1 MKCVRSIHPLS
12 KKSHNILEQTAD
24 VIQSSLVTSGWRV
37 ILKRQFKPT
46 SVFRAS
52 PQHYRQNIGTCTAC
66 ICFGRHSSNQLQL
79 RSDHC
84 CWQKLDGCCCDS
96 RRKVQWRHD
105 VFVPVPAAQW
115 LRHDSVAHDRRLQA
129 LWRQQQ
135 AYWRH
140 SDVRRIVTALW
151 IYLRWCV
158 SILYNRTCTWLWSN
172 SIYFSDTVEKNAK
185 LRKNLWTTCR
195 YRRNAAAAVPRKR
208 HPAQR
213 DVECVICARQ
223 QWRHWCEHSHS
234 SVWRVAKPILH
245 GHQRC
250 VPVDSGT
257 AGYSYMYIDVD
268 TIIAWTYEDFSNICI
283 YFHS

>member
-96 RRKVQWRHD
+96 RRKVQWSHD

-140 SDVRRIVTALW
+140 SDVRQFVTALRNP
-151 IYLRWCV
+151 LPWCV
-158 SILYNRTCTWLWSN
+158 IPIDTHKYQKAILFLVYLAADWLQIILFEFCKWLFFRWRSNAAVALLHEWYNTAG
-172 SIYFSDTVEKNAK
+172 E
-185 LRKNLWTTCR
+185 
-195 YRRNAAAAVPRKR
+195 RNAQRVVGWRRQR
-208 HPAQR
+208 HR
-213 DVECVICARQ
+213 RFER
-223 QWRHWCEHSHS
+223 SSS
-234 SVWRVAKPILH
+234 SVWRV
-245 GHQRC
+245 
-250 VPVDSGT
+250 V
-257 AGYSYMYIDVD
+257 
-268 TIIAWTYEDFSNICI
+268 
-283 YFHS
+283 